1 MTPTAQCTQQPARTL
16 DERITAYLRDAPAR
30 RGDIG
35 RDMDRPA
42 CQIAAALARLE
53 RAGVI
58 EQYVPAMQRT
68 IHFRIRSITR

>member
-1 MTPTAQCTQQPARTL
+1 MTATAQRTQQPARSL
-16 DERITAYLRDAPAR
+16 DERITEYLREAPAR

-35 RDMDRPA
+35 RDMNRPA
-42 CQIAAALARLE
+42 CQIAATLIRLE

-68 IHFRIRSITR
+68 VYFRLRSITR

>member
-1 MTPTAQCTQQPARTL
+1 MNATAQRPPQPVRTL

-42 CQIAAALARLE
+42 CQIAAALIRLE

-68 IHFRIRSITR
+68 VYFRIRSITR